1 MATNI
6 TITKRLRG
14 GVDDGGEPVTRKA
27 RAKANTN
34 ANAASSASAGARRL
48 PGWLWFIALWCFG
61 VGSAMSLGF
70 AFKLLMNA
78 TLFAVK

>member
-6 TITKRLRG
+6 TITEGRG
-14 GVDDGGEPVTRKA
+14 A
-27 RAKANTN
+27 RR
-34 ANAASSASAGARRL
+34 SASATAAAIAITAKPRGRKL

-61 VGSAMSLGF
+61 VGAAMSLGF

-78 TLFAVK
+78 TLFAVR

>member
-6 TITKRLRG
+6 TITKQA
-14 GVDDGGEPVTRKA
+14 DSDGA
-27 RAKANTN
+27 RR
-34 ANAASSASAGARRL
+34 ASPMAARRL
-48 PGWLWFIALWCFG
+48 PGWLWFVALWCFG

-78 TLFAVK
+78 TLFAVR

>member
-6 TITKRLRG
+6 TITKDA
-14 GVDDGGEPVTRKA
+14 GVNTA
-27 RAKANTN
+27 RNGSHLPT
-34 ANAASSASAGARRL
+34 RRL
-48 PGWLWFIALWCFG
+48 PGWLWFVALWCFG

>member
-6 TITKRLRG
+6 TITKQAG
-14 GVDDGGEPVTRKA
+14 GHAARPSSRK
-27 RAKANTN
+27 
-34 ANAASSASAGARRL
+34 L

-61 VGSAMSLGF
+61 VASAMSLGF

-78 TLFAVK
+78 TLFAVR

>member
-6 TITKRLRG
+6 TITKLTNSG
-14 GVDDGGEPVTRKA
+14 ASHGTNHGATHGVSPATVAPARK
-27 RAKANTN
+27 
-34 ANAASSASAGARRL
+34 L

-61 VGSAMSLGF
+61 VGSAMSVGF
-70 AFKLLMNA
+70 AFKILMNA

>member
-6 TITKRLRG
+6 TIIESRS
-14 GVDDGGEPVTRKA
+14 A
-27 RAKANTN
+27 RAAPVDC
-34 ANAASSASAGARRL
+34 ASRRRKL

-61 VGSAMSLGF
+61 VAGAMSLGF

-78 TLFAVK
+78 TLFAVR

>member
-6 TITKRLRG
+6 TITKQIDA
-14 GVDDGGEPVTRKA
+14 GVRPGATHNASPVPARK
-27 RAKANTN
+27 
-34 ANAASSASAGARRL
+34 L
-48 PGWLWFIALWCFG
+48 PGWLWFIALWCVG

>member
-6 TITKRLRG
+6 TITKQTSSG
-14 GVDDGGEPVTRKA
+14 ATHGATHGASPATAAPARK
-27 RAKANTN
+27 
-34 ANAASSASAGARRL
+34 L

-70 AFKLLMNA
+70 AFKILMNA

>member
-6 TITKRLRG
+6 TITKQTNSG
-14 GVDDGGEPVTRKA
+14 ATHGASPAIAAPARK
-27 RAKANTN
+27 
-34 ANAASSASAGARRL
+34 L

-70 AFKLLMNA
+70 AFKILMNA

>member
-6 TITKRLRG
+6 TITKQ
-14 GVDDGGEPVTRKA
+14 
-27 RAKANTN
+27 TN
-34 ANAASSASAGARRL
+34 PDATLGASAAPARKL

-70 AFKLLMNA
+70 AFKILMNA

>member
-1 MATNI
+1 MTKDAGSQTTGGHATGSQ
-6 TITKRLRG
+6 TTG
-14 GVDDGGEPVTRKA
+14 SH
-27 RAKANTN
+27 
-34 ANAASSASAGARRL
+34 AAGSASQTPGRKL

-61 VGSAMSLGF
+61 VACAVSLGF

>member
-1 MATNI
+1 MTTNIIITKDAATNA
-6 TITKRLRG
+6 
-14 GVDDGGEPVTRKA
+14 A
-27 RAKANTN
+27 R
-34 ANAASSASAGARRL
+34 SASPTPARKL

-61 VGSAMSLGF
+61 VGSAVSLGF

>member
-6 TITKRLRG
+6 TITKQTNSG
-14 GVDDGGEPVTRKA
+14 AAHGVPDAPARK
-27 RAKANTN
+27 
-34 ANAASSASAGARRL
+34 L

-70 AFKLLMNA
+70 AFKILMNA

>member
-6 TITKRLRG
+6 TITETRG
-14 GVDDGGEPVTRKA
+14 A
-27 RAKANTN
+27 
-34 ANAASSASAGARRL
+34 SASAPTATAATPSRKL

-61 VGSAMSLGF
+61 VTAAMSLGF

-78 TLFAVK
+78 TLFAVR

>member
-1 MATNI
+1 MTTNI
-6 TITKRLRG
+6 TITKQSSLNGMSRVSGPDGSG
-14 GVDDGGEPVTRKA
+14 GALDTSLARPRK
-27 RAKANTN
+27 
-34 ANAASSASAGARRL
+34 L

-61 VGSAMSLGF
+61 VASAMSLGF

>member
-1 MATNI
+1 VQA
-6 TITKRLRG
+6 
-14 GVDDGGEPVTRKA
+14 RK
-27 RAKANTN
+27 
-34 ANAASSASAGARRL
+34 L

-61 VGSAMSLGF
+61 VASAVSLGF

>member
-6 TITKRLRG
+6 TITKQAARHA
-14 GVDDGGEPVTRKA
+14 EA
-27 RAKANTN
+27 RAG
-34 ANAASSASAGARRL
+34 SQPPARKL

-61 VGSAMSLGF
+61 VTAAVSLGF

>member
-6 TITKRLRG
+6 TITERITERRGSQKRRATTTMN
-14 GVDDGGEPVTRKA
+14 TRK
-27 RAKANTN
+27 
-34 ANAASSASAGARRL
+34 L

-61 VGSAMSLGF
+61 VAAAMSLGF

-78 TLFAVK
+78 TLFAVR

>member
-6 TITKRLRG
+6 TITR
-14 GVDDGGEPVTRKA
+14 P
-27 RAKANTN
+27 
-34 ANAASSASAGARRL
+34 ARRRTLPVSLKKL

-61 VGSAMSLGF
+61 VGAAMSLGF
-70 AFKLLMNA
+70 AFKLLMKA

>member
-6 TITKRLRG
+6 TITKDTG
-14 GVDDGGEPVTRKA
+14 ADTA
-27 RAKANTN
+27 RN
-34 ANAASSASAGARRL
+34 ASHPPARRL
-48 PGWLWFIALWCFG
+48 PGWLWFVALWCFG
-61 VGSAMSLGF
+61 VGSAVSLGF

>member
-6 TITKRLRG
+6 TITKQTNSRATHG
-14 GVDDGGEPVTRKA
+14 ASPATAAPARK
-27 RAKANTN
+27 
-34 ANAASSASAGARRL
+34 L

-70 AFKLLMNA
+70 AFKILMNA

>member
-1 MATNI
+1 MTTNI
-6 TITKRLRG
+6 TITKQSGLNRVSGPG
-14 GVDDGGEPVTRKA
+14 GSGGALDTSPARSRK
-27 RAKANTN
+27 
-34 ANAASSASAGARRL
+34 L

-61 VGSAMSLGF
+61 VASAMSLGF

>member
-6 TITKRLRG
+6 TITKQTDAG
-14 GVDDGGEPVTRKA
+14 ATHGA
-27 RAKANTN
+27 A
-34 ANAASSASAGARRL
+34 AASTAAAATARKL

-61 VGSAMSLGF
+61 VGSAVSLGF
-70 AFKLLMNA
+70 AFKILMNA

>member
-6 TITKRLRG
+6 TTIERRG
-14 GVDDGGEPVTRKA
+14 LPDVRHASPVQARK
-27 RAKANTN
+27 
-34 ANAASSASAGARRL
+34 L

-61 VGSAMSLGF
+61 VASAVSLGF

>member
-6 TITKRLRG
+6 TITETPRVRTSAPAAAG
-14 GVDDGGEPVTRKA
+14 TAAAAATPSRK
-27 RAKANTN
+27 
-34 ANAASSASAGARRL
+34 L

-61 VGSAMSLGF
+61 VAAAVSLGF

-78 TLFAVK
+78 TLFAVG